1 MVKTGKVEW
10 QNTDRI
16 WNEFDRLWEN
26 AFLDIASTVGDD
38 LQTAISALEPVE
50 KKKFIKLVCKMNDIK
65 IYEES
70 KASIKAKLNVE
81 SIKFALSEASKPKLE
96 IKNAI

>member
-1 MVKTGKVEW
+1 MVNKVQWE
-10 QNTDRI
+10 NSDTI
-16 WNEFDRLWEN
+16 WNEFDQSWEN
-26 AFLDIASTVGDD
+26 AFLEIIVSAAGDD
-38 LQTAISALEPVE
+38 LQTAISALEPIE

-70 KASIKAKLNVE
+70 KASITAKLNVE
-81 SIKFALSEASKPKLE
+81 SIKFALAEASKPKLE